1 MAVPLSEAPKTVYT
15 TSATFSIEK
24 MRDQAAR
31 QHERA
36 LLELHGQVE
45 DIDVDELEELL
56 TGKTPESQHLQH
68 ELALI
73 IERLKND

>member
-1 MAVPLSEAPKTVYT
+1 MAVPLREAPKTVPT
-15 TSATFSIEK
+15 ASATFSIEEI
-24 MRDQAAR
+24 RNQAAR

-45 DIDVDELEELL
+45 DLDVDELEVLL
-56 TGKTPESQHLQH
+56 AGDTPQSQHLQR

>member
-1 MAVPLSEAPKTVYT
+1 MAVPLQEAPKTVPT
-15 TSATFSIEK
+15 ASATFSIEEI
-24 MRDQAAR
+24 RGQAAR

-45 DIDVDELEELL
+45 DIDIDELEVLL
-56 TGKTPESQHLQH
+56 AGDTPQSQQLQH